1 MVIGRQG
8 SHEGKVYKW
17 KQHLSQASAPEPGDM
32 TTRAYPSSI
41 LNGRWHLNRR
51 CLREIC
57 LAILVLCAFSGCKS
71 KDGGGGLF
79 RGTGL
84 GGSRDG
90 FLTSRGDPLLGGAR
104 IPPQNLPIP
113 RRSDN
118 AARTRDPLLMPS
130 PGSNGSN
137 QADRTDRPA
146 DFGKETAGLAG
157 RSREPFRPSRMQSN
171 AALAGRILP
180 DDNGLSIGDR
190 PLSIQPTAGSD
201 TGLPIQT
208 ADISNSPL
216 GLSPNDLTQLR
227 RLGATWTAPERS
239 GDGVRFRCQLPMGP
253 PRAPGAPG
261 LVRQYEGFGPTTS
274 AAVADAIQQYFS
286 DMDRDTRP

>member
-1 MVIGRQG
+1 
-8 SHEGKVYKW
+8 
-17 KQHLSQASAPEPGDM
+17 
-32 TTRAYPSSI
+32 
-41 LNGRWHLNRR
+41 
-51 CLREIC
+51 
-57 LAILVLCAFSGCKS
+57 
-71 KDGGGGLF
+71 
-79 RGTGL
+79 
-84 GGSRDG
+84 
-90 FLTSRGDPLLGGAR
+90 
-104 IPPQNLPIP
+104 
-113 RRSDN
+113 
-118 AARTRDPLLMPS
+118 
-130 PGSNGSN
+130 
-137 QADRTDRPA
+137 
-146 DFGKETAGLAG
+146 
-157 RSREPFRPSRMQSN
+157 MQSN